1 MVYSTKKTQRGT
13 MKIKSLG
20 HLSPSTIN
28 LFIRDKA
35 QFIMKLSGVEYK
47 GSFAKVRG
55 QAVEKAV
62 LQSVFYKNRS
72 LEDSIKI
79 ASDYFQ
85 EETLLSKIEKNEKYD
100 KEKTT
105 ISDYVLNAIPTYQS
119 IEDEPLEMQRKIEL
133 KLDEVQ
139 LPIIGYIDIEFE
151 NHIRDLK
158 TTKVIKSSV
167 PHSVQRQLSIYS
179 KAVGKDAWVD
189 YVSPKKIISSKII
202 NVENNIQEVI
212 TICKGIEK
220 LLSISDDIQEIAS
233 MFYPNLDSWE
243 WDKESINQAR
253 RIWSIKK

>member
-1 MVYSTKKTQRGT
+1 
-13 MKIKSLG
+13 MKFKSLE

-28 LFIRDKA
+28 LFVRDKA
-35 QFIMKLSGVEYK
+35 QFIMKLSGIEYK
-47 GSFAKVRG
+47 GSSATVRG

-72 LEDSIKI
+72 LDESIKI
-79 ASDYFQ
+79 ALDYFQ
-85 EETLLSKIEKNEKYD
+85 EETLFSKIEKDEKYN
-100 KEKTT
+100 KEKST
-105 ISDYVLNAIPTYQS
+105 ISDYILNAIPTYQS
-119 IEDEPLEMQRKIEL
+119 IQDEPLEMQRKIEL
-133 KLDEVQ
+133 RLDDVK

-179 KAVGKDAWVD
+179 KALRKDAWVD
-189 YVSPKKIISSKII
+189 YVSPKKIVSTKIDNI
-202 NVENNIQEVI
+202 ENNIQEVI

-243 WDKESINQAR
+243 WDKDSINQAR
-253 RIWSIKK
+253 KIWSIKK